1 MPGIVGLITR
11 MPRQDAEAQLRS
23 MVHSLQHESFYVSG
37 TCIDEH
43 QYLYLGWVARKGS
56 FADKMPLHN
65 ERGDLTLAFSGENFP
80 EPGTESHL
88 KEKGHS
94 FEPGTASYLVHL
106 AEEGNDFPRVLN
118 GRFHGCLS
126 DRTSGTVTIFND
138 CYGMHRLYYHEAK
151 DAFYFAAEAKAILAV
166 RPELRALDPEGFAEY
181 ITAGCTLENKSLFKD
196 IGVLPPA
203 SAWTFCNGALE
214 RKAAYF
220 DPKEWEEQ
228 SILDEESYYQELRAV
243 FARILPRYFGGNE
256 KIGMSLTGGLDSR
269 MILSWHKA
277 DSGALPCYTFVGPYR
292 ECQDVVIGRRV
303 ARAYGQDHQTIP
315 LGQEYLS
322 QFPHYSERTTYLTD
336 GYVGVVHSVDLYL
349 NERAAKIAP
358 VRVTGNYG
366 GEVLR
371 RVRAFKAIIPEDGLY
386 SPDLSSHFK
395 GAIATYNKQF
405 DTHPL
410 TFAVFRQAPW
420 HHYTLLSL
428 EQTQL
433 TLRSPFIDNEFVKAV
448 FRAPQS
454 VLTNNNISLRL
465 IRDGN
470 PELAKIRTDLGYGG
484 SWPRLPAY
492 LMEKYLAFTFKAEYA
507 YDYGMPQSVAKV
519 DHALRAFHLE
529 RLFLGRHK
537 FYHFRVWFRDALGN
551 YLREMLLDPRTLSRP
566 WLQRKTLEDMVNG
579 HLKGNRNYTL
589 MFHRMLTLEH
599 LHRLFLDPR

>member
-1 MPGIVGLITR
+1 
-11 MPRQDAEAQLRS
+11 MPRQDAEAQLRT
-23 MVHSLQHESFYVSG
+23 MVHLLQHESFYVSG

-65 ERGDLTLAFSGENFP
+65 ERGDLTLAFSGEDFP
-80 EPGTESHL
+80 EPGTESRL
-88 KEKGHS
+88 MEKGHL

-106 AEEGNDFPRVLN
+106 AEEGNGFPRVLN

-126 DRTSGTVTIFND
+126 DRASGTVTIFND
-138 CYGMHRLYYHEAK
+138 RYGMHRLYYHQAK

-181 ITAGCTLENKSLFKD
+181 ITAGCTLENKSLFKGV
-196 IGVLPPA
+196 GVLPPA
-203 SAWTFCNGALE
+203 SAWTFRDGELE

-228 SILDEESYYQELRAV
+228 SILDEESYYQELRTV
-243 FARILPRYFGGNE
+243 FARILPRYFAGNE
-256 KIGMSLTGGLDSR
+256 QIGMSLTGGLDSR

-277 DSGALPCYTFVGPYR
+277 EPGSLPCYTFVGPYR

-303 ARAYGQDHQTIP
+303 ARAYGQHHQTIP
-315 LGQEYLS
+315 VGREYLS

-336 GYVGVVHSVDLYL
+336 GYVGVVHSVDLYA
-349 NERAAKIAP
+349 NERAAKVAP

-371 RVRAFKAIIPEDGLY
+371 RVRAFKAILPEDGLY
-386 SPDLSSHFK
+386 SPDLASPFK

-428 EQTQL
+428 EQSQL
-433 TLRSPFIDNEFVKAV
+433 TLRSPFIDNEFVKTV

-454 VLTNNNISLRL
+454 ALTNNNISLRL

-492 LMEKYLAFTFKAEYA
+492 LMEKCLDFTFKAEYA
-507 YDYGMPQSVAKV
+507 YDYGMPQPVAKV
-519 DHALRAFHLE
+519 DHALRALHLE

-537 FYHFRVWFRDALGN
+537 FYHFRVWFRDALAN
-551 YLREMLLDPRTLSRP
+551 YIREMLLDPRTLSRP
-566 WLQRKTLEDMVNG
+566 YLQRSMVEEVVNG
-579 HLKGNRNYTL
+579 HTRGDRNYTL
-589 MFHRMLTLEH
+589 MIHRLLSLEH
-599 LHRLFLDPR
+599 LHRLFIDAR